1 MLRFLDCNASIG
13 RWKHPALGSYET
25 AAELETILDYL
36 QVEGAVVYH
45 SMAHE
50 IHPNV
55 GNPLL
60 MEELAGRE
68 RLLASWV
75 IFPHYT
81 GEMPPADE
89 LVDEMCAK
97 GVKVARMLPGY
108 DGHRFSMEPW
118 CAGPLLEALAARRMP
133 AIIDFMFFRRD
144 DPNWNLLH
152 DLSQRYP
159 TLPIILSGWS
169 GLASRSF
176 YALCQVCP
184 NLYLDTSRYSLFR
197 GMEAFCREVGA
208 GRLIYGSGLPR
219 VAPGVPMTTITH
231 AFISDEEKALIAA
244 GNLERLLEEVN

>member
-75 IFPHYT
+75 IF
-81 GEMPPADE
+81 
-89 LVDEMCAK
+89 
-97 GVKVARMLPGY
+97 
-108 DGHRFSMEPW
+108 S
-118 CAGPLLEALAARRMP
+118 PLH
-133 AIIDFMFFRRD
+133 RRD
-144 DPNWNLLH
+144 
-152 DLSQRYP
+152 
-159 TLPIILSGWS
+159 
-169 GLASRSF
+169 A
-176 YALCQVCP
+176 
-184 NLYLDTSRYSLFR
+184 
-197 GMEAFCREVGA
+197 A
-208 GRLIYGSGLPR
+208 GRRTGR
-219 VAPGVPMTTITH
+219 
-231 AFISDEEKALIAA
+231 
-244 GNLERLLEEVN
+244 